1 VTETDDSLDSEAS
14 VDEREGSELVEA
26 HPEQATLTVDSA
38 LLVVESTQ
46 DPNDFTLDYDQA
58 VDLLE
63 AQYVDQAMASI
74 RETQPEDAASFL
86 GQANQLRGKYLDLLE
101 SASTDAHHE
110 LHDDFGKLREFALAQ
125 QSLLNWLT
133 ELTDSLRRFRRGE
146 WTLAL
151 ETLNTQGQKVRENL
165 DDAKIVSLLALIAA
179 ASGESLAG
187 EIRSAVQDYGG
198 ARAAFDR
205 AASLFQ
211 RANKTIVEDD
221 PAATPTEYTIRYAEA
236 SALRAKLAQLLQA
249 NDYRGAAET
258 ARSAAAGFTATADLM
273 LKEDPPSEALIAPLI
288 RAYGHELL
296 GKAQECEAEIALE
309 HGDWSRASDHA
320 KQAGQHYDEASKE
333 CLVSVLPVARVTQER
348 MLNAGF
354 IWGVQFRRR
363 LDREKQARDRLEET
377 EKELQEFYTSV
388 RKALQP
394 AGVTIKNQAD
404 AVNSVNQQV
413 ETVTRIE
420 NHARTVLREVP
431 GALAEINLPE
441 QERQEL
447 ADEAVALANEPEGGP
462 GFLKKVGNFA
472 SKLQATVVKTGEAA
486 APILA
491 LLKALAILG

>member
-1 VTETDDSLDSEAS
+1 MTNTGDAS
-14 VDEREGSELVEA
+14 GPRDTKGSELVESDRE
-26 HPEQATLTVDSA
+26 PEPLSPAAAFSI
-38 LLVVESTQ
+38 VESTKN
-46 DPNDFTLDYDQA
+46 PSDFTLTYDQA

-74 RETQPEDAASFL
+74 REIQPEDAANFL
-86 GQANQLRGKYLDLLE
+86 NQANELRAKYLELLD
-101 SASTDAHHE
+101 SASTDTR
-110 LHDDFGKLREFALAQ
+110 HDLSDEFGKLRQFALTQ
-125 QSLLNWLT
+125 QSLLGWLT

-146 WTLAL
+146 WALAV
-151 ETLNTQGQKVRENL
+151 EALNKQGQMVSEHS
-165 DDAKIVSLLALIAA
+165 DDAYEVSLLAVIAA

-187 EIRSAVQDYGG
+187 EIRSAVQDYSG

-205 AASLFQ
+205 AASLYR
-211 RANKTIVEDD
+211 RAVEMIVEDD
-221 PAATPTEYTIRYAEA
+221 PDATPAENPIRYAEA
-236 SALRAKLAQLLQA
+236 ASLRAKLAQLLQA

-258 ARSAAAGFTATADLM
+258 ARSAAAGFNAAADLM
-273 LKEDPPSEALIAPLI
+273 VKEDPLSKTLIAPIL
-288 RAYGHELL
+288 RALGNELFA
-296 GKAQECEAEIALE
+296 KAQECEAEIALE
-309 HGDWSRASDHA
+309 HGDWPRAIDHA
-320 KQAGQHYDEASKE
+320 KEAGHQYDEASKK
-333 CLVSVLPVARVTQER
+333 CLVSVLPVARVAQER

-377 EKELQEFYTSV
+377 ERELQEFYTSV

-420 NHARTVLREVP
+420 THARNVLREIP
-431 GALAEINLPE
+431 DALAEIELPE
-441 QERQEL
+441 KERQEL
-447 ADEAVALANEPEGGP
+447 VAEAMTLASEPEGGP

-491 LLKALAILG
+491 LLRALAILG